1 MNKIEWVQTVAA
13 KSGISQK
20 DVTVVLDS
28 IITTISDTLTAG
40 DAVRLVGFGTFQVKE
55 RAARTG
61 RTPRTGEPMAIRA
74 KKVPGFKAGK
84 QCKTQVG

>member
-1 MNKIEWVQTVAA
+1 MNKIEWGQTVAA

-28 IITTISDTLTAG
+28 IITTISDTLTAE
-40 DAVRLVGFGTFQVKE
+40 DEVRLVGFGAFQVKE

-61 RTPRTGEPMAIRA
+61 RTPRTGETLAIRT

-84 QCKTQVG
+84 QLKTPVG